1 MYIFRKSPRVFL
13 NTFDW
18 LSVNHVNHA
27 SFKIIVGKGFEL
39 EVFLK
44 QKASNINFEFYTF
57 FILCFVKLILCVLLE
72 AVAQSYSVKK
82 MFLVISQNSQENT
95 CARAPFLIKLQAI
108 EKGNSDT
115 GEHLWN
121 TFEAPIWEHLFLQN
135 SSGDCFCPFSVWK
148 ILEFNLWLL
157 PYGRIIVEGNLLQY
171 TFFTRTNFVE
181 TTSFIFGLLHF
192 SIWKIVALEP

>member
-27 SFKIIVGKGFEL
+27 SFKIIVGKGFE
-39 EVFLK
+39 VFSK
-44 QKASNINFEFYTF
+44 QKTNNTNFEFYTF
-57 FILCFVKLILCVLLE
+57 FILCFVKLILGVLLE

-115 GEHLWN
+115 GEHL
-121 TFEAPIWEHLFLQN
+121 
-135 SSGDCFCPFSVWK
+135 
-148 ILEFNLWLL
+148 
-157 PYGRIIVEGNLLQY
+157 
-171 TFFTRTNFVE
+171 
-181 TTSFIFGLLHF
+181 
-192 SIWKIVALEP
+192 